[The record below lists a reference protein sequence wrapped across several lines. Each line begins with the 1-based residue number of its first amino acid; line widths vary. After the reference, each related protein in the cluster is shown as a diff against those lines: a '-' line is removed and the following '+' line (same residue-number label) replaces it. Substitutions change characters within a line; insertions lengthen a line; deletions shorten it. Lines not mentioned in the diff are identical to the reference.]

1 MRLEA
6 LRRQIYEQL
15 KDKLDGDAF
24 QESFFILEYVL
35 GKTKSQMITDSEETV
50 TPESQVKAQEIVA
63 LRQAGN
69 PMAYIVGYK
78 DFYKSRFLVNPNVL
92 IPRPETELVVEKA
105 LEISSLSTI
114 ADLGCGSGCIG
125 ISILRDRPRTRLW
138 TCDVSPR
145 AVEVAKQ
152 NATQLGVSDRII
164 YETGDVLAFKKWGE
178 FDLIVSNPPYID
190 KTDERVEKNVR
201 AFEPELA
208 LFAEENGLLCYKQ
221 WIPWSV
227 QALRPGGK
235 IIFEFGE
242 GQHEALRKICS
253 DAGLM
258 NIKTYKDFADIE
270 RVIVAEKAA
279 Q

>member
-6 LRRQIYEQL
+6 LRRKIYEQL
-15 KDKLDGDAF
+15 KDKFDGDAF
-24 QESFFILEYVL
+24 QESFFILEHVL
-35 GKTKSQMITDSEETV
+35 GKTKSQMITDSEEAV
-50 TPESQVKAQEIVA
+50 SAESQVKAQEIVTRR
-63 LRQAGN
+63 LGGT

-78 DFYKSRFLVNPNVL
+78 DFYKSRFFVNSNVL

-105 LEISSLSTI
+105 LEIPSFSVI

-125 ISILRDRPRTRLW
+125 ISILRERPDTRLW

-145 AVEVAKQ
+145 AVDVAKQ
-152 NATQLGVSDRII
+152 NATQLVVSDRII
-164 YETGDVLAFKKWGE
+164 YETGDVLTFKKWGE

-190 KTDERVEKNVR
+190 RADGRVEKNVR

-221 WIPWSV
+221 WIPWSAR
-227 QALRPGGK
+227 ALKAGGK

-242 GQHEALRKICS
+242 GQQEALRKICS

-270 RVIVAEKAA
+270 RVIVAEKAT